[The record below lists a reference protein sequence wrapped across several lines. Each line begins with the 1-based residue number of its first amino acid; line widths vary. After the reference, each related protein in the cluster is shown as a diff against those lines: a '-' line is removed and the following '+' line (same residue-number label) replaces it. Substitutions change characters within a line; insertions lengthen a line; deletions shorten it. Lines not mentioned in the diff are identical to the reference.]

1 MFDKFKFYSKGD
13 ASMIFIS
20 GVHGVGKSYF
30 CKELKA
36 ATGIESYV
44 SSKLIGEMKNVSFET
59 DKKTGDIDD
68 NQNYLLEAV
77 EKLKE
82 LNPYFVLDGH
92 FCLLDKEGT
101 ITRIPEQTFID
112 LQPEAIVLLTEDV
125 EIIAKRRMDRDGI
138 EIDLEETQK
147 FQDAEITYAT
157 EIAQKLGVP
166 IKISAES
173 DDFQSIIDF
182 IKEQR

>member
-1 MFDKFKFYSKGD
+1 MNLRYSKGD
-13 ASMIFIS
+13 ALMIFIS
-20 GVHGVGKSYF
+20 GIHGVGKSYF
-30 CKELKA
+30 CNKLKA
-36 ATGIESYV
+36 ATGIESYA
-44 SSKLIGEMKNVSFET
+44 SSKLIEQTKNVSFET

-68 NQNYLLEAV
+68 NQNYLLTAV

-82 LNPYFVLDGH
+82 LNPCFILDGH
-92 FCLLDKEGT
+92 FCLLDRKGM

-112 LQPEAIVLLTEDV
+112 LQPEVIVLLTEDV

-138 EIDLEETQK
+138 EIDLEETQR
-147 FQDAEITYAT
+147 FQNAEITYAT

-166 IKISAES
+166 IKISAGS